1 MAGPHHSL
9 QHEAA
14 GVTALTAW
22 KVSQAHAAEWT
33 GKDAA
38 AVRRRIEALETMLE
52 RALMIPGTRIPVGLD
67 AMIGLVPVV
76 GDALAGI
83 IGLYLVWEARNLGL
97 SKWAVARMLGNVGI
111 DTAIG
116 AIPLAGDIFDVLY
129 RSNSKN
135 LRILKQHLDRHHP
148 STAVVD
154 VRPL

>member
-1 MAGPHHSL
+1 
-9 QHEAA
+9 
-14 GVTALTAW
+14 
-22 KVSQAHAAEWT
+22 
-33 GKDAA
+33 
-38 AVRRRIEALETMLE
+38 
-52 RALMIPGTRIPVGLD
+52 
-67 AMIGLVPVV
+67 MIGLVPVV

-135 LRILKQHLDRHHP
+135 LRILKRHLDRHHP
-148 STAVVD
+148 STAIID